1 MTKGLGIGT
10 KVRERC
16 FTVMLAHVESPDV
29 SDTDTALATACP
41 EAAALVRALNGCC
54 HPRAGRLLARLG
66 DCEGADQIDSLR
78 AEVFNLLALSFGPT
92 EAQRRLL
99 PLQ

>member
-1 MTKGLGIGT
+1 
-10 KVRERC
+10 
-16 FTVMLAHVESPDV
+16 MLAHVESPDV

-41 EAAALVRALNGCC
+41 AAAALVLALDGCC
-54 HPRAGRLLARLG
+54 HPRAGRLMARLR
-66 DCEGADQIDSLR
+66 DCEGTEQIDSLR
-78 AEVFNLLALSFGPT
+78 GEVFNLLALSFGPT